1 MKSDLF
7 YVPIAILLIVSG
19 CFCSSSLGL
28 FPSGLM
34 IYFFTVTFGFLS
46 FCFLCICCR
55 FVVTIGS
62 YILTYNNDVCVC
74 IYIYTQIYIYINS
87 RACMLSCFSHVW
99 LCTTMWTIARQ
110 ASLSMG
116 YCTQKHWSGLPC
128 PLPGDLPDLG
138 ITPTSLSGILDHW
151 DSFRN
156 SLLLWQTL

>member
-7 YVPIAILLIVSG
+7 HVPIAILLIVSG

-62 YILTYNNDVCVC
+62 YILTYNNDVCVS
-74 IYIYTQIYIYINS
+74 IYIYTDIYIYK
-87 RACMLSCFSHVW
+87 F
-99 LCTTMWTIARQ
+99 
-110 ASLSMG
+110 
-116 YCTQKHWSGLPC
+116 
-128 PLPGDLPDLG
+128 
-138 ITPTSLSGILDHW
+138 TSLHVKLLQSCLTLYNHVDYSPPGFSVHGILHAE
-151 DSFRN
+151 
-156 SLLLWQTL
+156 TLEWVAMPSSRGSS